1 MFTGIIREKGKIKE
15 ILSGKTNVILV
26 IEAKKL
32 LADAKPGDSVAV
44 DGVCLT
50 VTQRRGKQFNVDV
63 MPETLKKTIIEK
75 YRVGQKVNL
84 EKPLKVGD
92 TLDGHFVQGHVD
104 GKGTI
109 KSLIRDKKDGV
120 ILTVKFPQELG
131 KYIAMKGSITINGVS
146 LTVMGVTQ
154 DTVMVALIP
163 TTLELTNLGGL
174 KKGDEV
180 NLEVDVLA
188 RYLEKLK

>member
-15 ILSGKTNVILV
+15 IRSGKTNVILV